1 MATKRKQKDSEST
14 ATQKTKHRTGALERT
29 YIEGYGNRLWIY
41 TLAASKYWWVRD
53 NIGGK
58 VVKKSTKQ
66 TDKRKAIAFARE
78 FHDQASY
85 NYRHGVGATSKSNFE
100 LVAQQMLK
108 AEKAKLERGVLTKI
122 TYDNTKYR
130 LDKSVLPYFRDTD
143 VTEVDYAALD
153 GYLNELS
160 EQELSSSTVSAYM
173 RLVRKV
179 LTHAARNKF
188 IQAVPE
194 FPIVTVK
201 DKARGWFTMGEF
213 VKVWRCAER
222 YLGKTVEVRK
232 YLDDEGTTQTQYV
245 DAASDE
251 PRLGKLMRNV
261 EMTEDLRRLIVF
273 MKNSYIRPTDIKF
286 MQHKHVDVI
295 DDKYKYL
302 RLRLPPTKNHSTP
315 ITTMPYAVNVYLQIK
330 KYHKEN
336 GGRANDGDYVFLP
349 QYGKKQRDYA
359 LKQLQRQFEIL
370 MVDTGL
376 GVSETGERRTLY
388 SLRHTSIMHRLLYG
402 DNINTLLIA
411 RNARTSVEMV
421 DRFYAKPLTGEM
433 NIEALQS
440 KRRKRHY
447 YDGEE
452 GTGEKSIQSI
462 EKTKRAQ

>member
-1 MATKRKQKDSEST
+1 MVTKSKQKDSKST
-14 ATQKTKHRTGALERT
+14 ATQNTKHRTGALERT
-29 YIEGYGNRLWIY
+29 YIDGYGNRLWVY

-78 FHDQASY
+78 FHDVASY

-100 LVAQQMLK
+100 LTAQEMLK
-108 AEKAKLERGVLTKI
+108 AEKAKFERGAITKI

-130 LDKSVLPYFRDTD
+130 LDKSVLPSFRDYDVTD
-143 VTEVDYAALD
+143 VDYTALD

-160 EQELSSSTVSAYM
+160 EQELSTSTISAYM

-179 LTHAARNKF
+179 LVHAARKKL

-201 DKARGWFTMGEF
+201 DKARGWFTTSEF
-213 VKVWRCAER
+213 VRVWRCAQR
-222 YLGKTVEVRK
+222 YVGKTIEVRK
-232 YLDDEGTTQTQYV
+232 YTDAEGETQTQYV
-245 DAASDE
+245 DAGSTE

-261 EMTEDLRRLIVF
+261 VMTEDLRRLIVF

-295 DDKYKYL
+295 DNEYKYL
-302 RLRLPPTKNHSTP
+302 RLRLPPTKNHSDP
-315 ITTMPYAVNVYLQIK
+315 ITTMPYAVNVYQQLRQ
-330 KYHKEN
+330 YHDKNN
-336 GGRANDGDYVFLP
+336 GLAAETDYVFLP
-349 QYGKKQRDYA
+349 KYGQKQRDYA

-370 MVDTGL
+370 MWDTGL
-376 GVSETGERRTLY
+376 GVGSKGEQRTLY

-421 DRFYAKPLTGEM
+421 DRFYAKPLSGEM

-440 KRRKRHY
+440 KRRKRVY
-447 YDGEE
+447 YDGDDAN
-452 GTGEKSIQSI
+452 G
-462 EKTKRAQ
+462 A

>member
-1 MATKRKQKDSEST
+1 MAVKGKKAVAKST
-14 ATQKTKHRTGALERT
+14 ATQNKKHRTGALEKA
-29 YIEGYGNRLWIY
+29 YLEGYGDRLWIY

-53 NIGGK
+53 YIGGK

-66 TDKRKAIAFARE
+66 TDKRKALAFARD
-78 FHDQASY
+78 FHDTVSY
-85 NYRHGVGATSKSNFE
+85 NYRHGIGAASKTNFE
-100 LVAQQMLK
+100 LVAQEMLK
-108 AEKAKLERGVLTKI
+108 AEKAKLGRGAITKI

-130 LDKSVLPYFRDTD
+130 FDKSILPRFREMSVKD
-143 VTEVDYAALD
+143 VDYETLD
-153 GYLNELS
+153 DYLNELS
-160 EQELSSSTVSAYM
+160 EQELSASTISAYM

-179 LTHAARNKF
+179 LVYAARKKL

-194 FPIVTVK
+194 FPVVTVK

-213 VKVWRCAER
+213 VKVWRCAQK
-222 YLGKTVEVRK
+222 YLGRTIEVRK
-232 YLDDEGTTQTQYV
+232 YTDEDGVTQTQYV
-245 DAASDE
+245 DAASSE
-251 PRLGKLMRNV
+251 ERLGKLMRNV
-261 EMTEDLRRLIVF
+261 EMTEDLRRLVVF

-295 DDKYKYL
+295 DNENKYL
-302 RLRLPPTKNHSTP
+302 RLRLPPTKNHSNP
-315 ITTMPYAVNVYLQIK
+315 ITTMPHAVNVYLQLK

-336 GGRANDGDYVFLP
+336 GDRAKDNDYVFLP
-349 QYGKKQRDYA
+349 NYGAKQRDYA

-370 MVDTGL
+370 MWDTGL

-440 KRRKRHY
+440 RRRKRKY
-447 YDGEE
+447 YDGEQA
-452 GTGEKSIQSI
+452 EK
-462 EKTKRAQ
+462 